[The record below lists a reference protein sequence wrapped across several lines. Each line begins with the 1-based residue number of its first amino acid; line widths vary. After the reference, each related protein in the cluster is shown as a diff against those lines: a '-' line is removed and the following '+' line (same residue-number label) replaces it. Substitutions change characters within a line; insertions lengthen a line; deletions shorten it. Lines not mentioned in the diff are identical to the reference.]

1 MKSTQQEGDM
11 SQPESPEQRRTAI
24 LATAERILR
33 SGSPLT
39 LGKVAQEVGI
49 SRTALYRYVSGIDE
63 IIETLATKDFPHW
76 LTSLRSAMAA
86 APTPKQRALCWAI
99 ESIKLGRET
108 DHAWL
113 ATLSS
118 LNLSE
123 NCRNAIASEHSKID
137 QLLRVELAQLGTPHI
152 ELTVATVRTVVMT
165 AIQTPSST
173 EADDYFTATISAII
187 DASC

>member
-63 IIETLATKDFPHW
+63 IIETLATKDFPPLAHVIA
-76 LTSLRSAMAA
+76 LRNGRCPYPQTASIMLGHRKHQARQRNRPCMA
-86 APTPKQRALCWAI
+86 
-99 ESIKLGRET
+99 
-108 DHAWL
+108 
-113 ATLSS
+113 
-118 LNLSE
+118 
-123 NCRNAIASEHSKID
+123 RNA
-137 QLLRVELAQLGTPHI
+137 Q
-152 ELTVATVRTVVMT
+152 
-165 AIQTPSST
+165 
-173 EADDYFTATISAII
+173 
-187 DASC
+187 